1 MRSDEL
7 YKELERGD
15 ADYDSRLVFFLLFF
29 SCCIE
34 LLRLRYA
41 RLAKTYIDS
50 TCFEICCLQA
60 HLECILHAWR
70 SHSAD
75 NSRTTQFDRLHEVVE
90 LVNPSCPNGKAS
102 EEWIVLLACWKVGS
116 LCIHVPRI
124 LLRRICLAVSH
135 TLEQT
140 DRWSSMSN

>member
-90 LVNPSCPNGKAS
+90 LVNPSCQWESFGRVDSTPGLLESRIFVHTCASNPASKDLSCCVSYLGANG
-102 EEWIVLLACWKVGS
+102 
-116 LCIHVPRI
+116 
-124 LLRRICLAVSH
+124 
-135 TLEQT
+135 
-140 DRWSSMSN
+140 